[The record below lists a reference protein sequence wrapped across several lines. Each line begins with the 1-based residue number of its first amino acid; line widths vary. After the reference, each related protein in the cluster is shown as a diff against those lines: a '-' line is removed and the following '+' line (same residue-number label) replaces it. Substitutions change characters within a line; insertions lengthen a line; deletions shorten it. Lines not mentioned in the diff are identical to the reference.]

1 MLAKFIYFSVLGWK
15 VKGTKN
21 IENVNRAV
29 IIAAPHTSW
38 HDFYIGAL
46 FRSAIKLKANF
57 IAKKSLFNPFT
68 GWFFKYMGGWPV
80 IRKNNEKQVQSIAN
94 MFIGKK
100 HFILAISPEGT
111 RKKVQKWK
119 TGFYYIAKLA
129 DVPIVMI
136 TLDYKNKE
144 NKISKP
150 FFPTDDIDSDFDYL
164 QSYFKGVEGKIP
176 KYS

>member
-1 MLAKFIYFSVLGWK
+1 
-15 VKGTKN
+15 
-21 IENVNRAV
+21 
-29 IIAAPHTSW
+29 
-38 HDFYIGAL
+38 
-46 FRSAIKLKANF
+46 
-57 IAKKSLFNPFT
+57 
-68 GWFFKYMGGWPV
+68 
-80 IRKNNEKQVQSIAN
+80 

-150 FFPTDDIDSDFDYL
+150 FFPTDDVDSDFDYL